1 MASVKGLRKKVENDE
16 DDIFNTATASVIVK
30 KNNKAKEN
38 IGKYMPYLAVQED
51 GSAIV
56 RFLDDEP
63 ITFYQHRIY
72 DPSMKEGLG
81 GHRNLTC
88 TRKDCPICGKGDRPR
103 WVGAYRV
110 IHIDHMEKGK
120 QVPTEKIFIK
130 GVNVIEVLERKN
142 QKKALSSENIEIERI
157 GTGFDTK
164 YTFDFT
170 GDKKPI
176 KDFVAPEDDDL
187 RERFKINREDLE
199 RLSKTM
205 GKKGKSSAEDD
216 D

>member
-1 MASVKGLRKKVENDE
+1 MASVKGIKKQVEKDE
-16 DDIFNTATASVIVK
+16 DDIFNTSTANAIVK
-30 KNNKAKEN
+30 KISKAKES
-38 IGKYMPYLAVQED
+38 IGKYMPYLAVPED

-63 ITFYQHRIY
+63 VTFYQHRIY

-81 GHRNLTC
+81 GYRNLTC
-88 TRKDCPICGKGDRPR
+88 TRKDCPICGKGNRPR

-110 IHIDHMEKGK
+110 IHIDHMDKGK

-157 GTGFDTK
+157 GTSFETK

-176 KDFVAPEDDDL
+176 KDYVMSEDDDL
-187 RERFKINREDLE
+187 RERFKINRDDLE
-199 RLSKTM
+199 RLAKTM
-205 GKKGKSSAEDD
+205 DKKGKSASEDD
-216 D
+216 E